1 MLRLSADDRTFLQ
14 EARVARLA
22 TASAAARPH
31 LIPVCFVFDGMCLYT
46 AIDAKPKRG
55 DPRRLRR
62 LQNLHENPW
71 AALLVDHYAED
82 WTALRYLLATGPAEV
97 LEAGPE
103 RDAAVALLR
112 EKYPQYRAMPG
123 FGDGPV
129 IRLLP
134 EHVVSWQASPPGAG
148 RTP

>member
-1 MLRLSADDRTFLQ
+1 M
-14 EARVARLA
+14 ARLA
-22 TASAAARPH
+22 TASAAGRPH
-31 LIPVCFVFDGMCLYT
+31 LVPVCFVFDGTCLYT
-46 AIDAKPKRG
+46 AIDSKPKRG

-62 LQNLHENPW
+62 LENLRENPW

-82 WTALRYLLATGPAEV
+82 WAALRYLLATGPAEI

-134 EHVVSWQASPPGAG
+134 ARIASWQASP
-148 RTP
+148 RHT